1 MNKQPLFLQD
11 MWESI
16 YQQSD
21 GTIAAPDP
29 LFTDIVASFPPGHAA
44 DLGAGDGANAL
55 WLAERGWQVT
65 AVDYASTALN
75 AAAERARQ
83 NQWRLDI
90 ATGDLLAYEPKH
102 PLDLVLFGY
111 IHLPA
116 EQRKLM
122 LQRAAASLAVGGRLL
137 YIGITDVEPP
147 NDQVP
152 AEIFAPLEQVV
163 ADLPTGLTIERAE
176 QKEKEVTYD
185 GAAHRHTGVL
195 VLARRND

>member
-1 MNKQPLFLQD
+1 MNNEPLFLQD

-21 GTIAAPDP
+21 GTIAAADP
-29 LFTDIVASFPPGHAA
+29 LFTEIVTDFPPGHAA

-75 AAAERARQ
+75 AAAERARRNHWQ
-83 NQWRLDI
+83 LDV
-90 ATGDLLAYEPKH
+90 ATGDLLAYEPKQ
-102 PLDLVLFGY
+102 PLDLVFFGY

-116 EQRKLM
+116 AQRKVM

-137 YIGITDVEPP
+137 YIGITGVAPP

-152 AEIFAPLEQVV
+152 AEIFAPLNEVV
-163 ADLPTGLTIERAE
+163 SDLPTGLTIERAE
-176 QKEKEVTYD
+176 QEEKEVSYD

-195 VLARRND
+195 LLARRDN